1 MKNEIKE
8 NSRQSFLK
16 TVLQIAI
23 PVSLQALIANSLG
36 MVDQIMIGQLGEVC
50 VTAVSL
56 GGRPCFILIFA
67 LGGICAAASIFASQ
81 AEGAGDK
88 AQHSKIMKA
97 SIAGCFLCVVPF
109 FVLSFFFPSFT
120 LTFFTSDSA
129 VIQKG
134 SVYLK
139 IVSISYFAEI
149 ILLSASAI
157 LRATGNAKVPLV
169 TGFVSVVTNTALNAI
184 LIFGHF
190 GFPAMGERGAAFATV
205 IARFLEAAILIIF
218 MIAKKHPASIEKAF
232 GAKCEKSFLR
242 NFFITALPAIG
253 NELLWA
259 IGDAAY
265 SAIYGH
271 LGTFS
276 LASMTLTFPVQGL
289 SVGFFSGLSASAA
302 IIIGNNLGSGKFDE
316 AYKNSWHL
324 IKYSVIGCIVMS
336 AFLCFARGFYVNL
349 YEVDDAVK
357 TVASDLLLIF
367 SAYLPVKVLNMVVG
381 SGIIRSGG
389 ETKYTLFLDVVGTY
403 AIGLPLGI
411 ISAFVFK
418 LPMQAVYAI
427 LSIEEIWR
435 LVMGLRRVKMKK
447 WIKQVYAKNSS
458 TN

>member
-1 MKNEIKE
+1 MKNEIADNK
-8 NSRQSFLK
+8 SQSFLK

-50 VTAVSL
+50 VTAVGL
-56 GGRPCFILIFA
+56 GGRPCFILIYA

-81 AEGAGDK
+81 AEGSGDRTR
-88 AQHSKIMKA
+88 HSKIMRA
-97 SIAGCFLCVVPF
+97 AMSGCFLCVVPF
-109 FVLSFFFPSFT
+109 FILSFFFPSFT
-120 LTFFTSDSA
+120 LRFFTSDSS
-129 VIQKG
+129 VIQTG

-139 IVSISYFAEI
+139 IVSASYFAEI
-149 ILLSASAI
+149 ILMSASAI

-169 TGFVSVVTNTALNAI
+169 TGFVSVATNTALNAI
-184 LIFGHF
+184 FIFGLF
-190 GFPAMGERGAAFATV
+190 GFPEMAERGAAFATV

-218 MIAKKHPASIEKAF
+218 MATKNHPASIAKAF
-232 GAKCEKSFLR
+232 GAKCEKPFLKSF
-242 NFFITALPAIG
+242 FMTAFPAIG

-276 LASMTLTFPVQGL
+276 LAAMTLTFPVQGL

-302 IIIGNNLGSGKFDE
+302 IIIGNNLGAASFEE
-316 AYKNSWHL
+316 AYKNSWRL
-324 IKYSVIGCIVMS
+324 IKYSVVGCAAMS
-336 AFLCFARGFYVNL
+336 AFLCFASGFYANL
-349 YEVDDAVK
+349 YEVDGAVK
-357 TVASDLLLIF
+357 TVARDLLLIF
-367 SAYLPVKVLNMVVG
+367 SAYLPIKVLNMVVG

-403 AIGLPLGI
+403 AIGLPLGLV
-411 ISAFVFK
+411 SAFVFK
-418 LPMQAVYAI
+418 LPVQAVYAI
-427 LSIEEIWR
+427 LSVEEIWR
-435 LVMGLRRVKMKK
+435 LAMGVRRVKGKK